1 MQDVLTWM
9 SNAYGFAQKEV
20 MPTSRNEFKLCSP
33 GIHEVD
39 PRGGDQVQA
48 HPARK
53 CQLLDLAHQLSP
65 TTAIVTRPPGPA
77 DAGSLS

>member
-1 MQDVLTWM
+1 MLM
-9 SNAYGFAQKEV
+9 ALFRRSSYPRAE
-20 MPTSRNEFKLCSP
+20 TSSSLCSP

-65 TTAIVTRPPGPA
+65 TTTIVTRPPGPA
-77 DAGSLS
+77 DAGRFS